1 MSDLL
6 RHLRETEDVIFKR
19 RDDSRDDSREQHKTE
34 DEFRTY
40 IPEENK
46 AMDVTGVI
54 DQLEYY
60 DVQLGMGALCIYPK
74 PGTTCLV
81 GIIEGQE
88 TDAFL
93 ISADEVDEIVLNG
106 GTLGGLVKVGELT
119 ERLNLIEKD
128 INSLKQKL
136 SGWTPVPND
145 GGSALKTALS
155 SYISESLKETQ
166 VRDIENERVKQ

>member
-1 MSDLL
+1 MTTDEQL
-6 RHLRETEDVIFKR
+6 RNAFENLTGRSKQAQLRWVRVDKVDK
-19 RDDSRDDSREQHKTE
+19 
-34 DEFRTY
+34 
-40 IPEENK
+40 ENK
-46 AMDVTGVI
+46 TMDVMGVV
-54 DQLEYY
+54 DNLEYY
-60 DVQLGMGALCIYPK
+60 DVQLGLGALCIYPK

-93 ISADEVDEIVLNG
+93 ISAEEVDEIVLNG

-128 INSLKQKL
+128 INSLKQAL
-136 SGWTPVPND
+136 SGWKPSPND

-155 SYISESLKETQ
+155 SYFSGSLKETQ
-166 VRDIENERVKQ
+166 VEDIENERVKQ

>member
-1 MSDLL
+1 
-6 RHLRETEDVIFKR
+6 
-19 RDDSRDDSREQHKTE
+19 
-34 DEFRTY
+34 
-40 IPEENK
+40 
-46 AMDVTGVI
+46 
-54 DQLEYY
+54 
-60 DVQLGMGALCIYPK
+60 MGALCIYPK

-136 SGWTPVPND
+136 SGWTPV
-145 GGSALKTALS
+145 LKTALS

>member
-1 MSDLL
+1 MTTDEQL
-6 RHLRETEDVIFKR
+6 RDALEKWREGARQAQLRWVTVDKVDK
-19 RDDSRDDSREQHKTE
+19 
-34 DEFRTY
+34 
-40 IPEENK
+40 ENK

-93 ISADEVDEIVLNG
+93 ISADEVDEM
-106 GTLGGLVKVGELT
+106 T

>member
-1 MSDLL
+1 MTTDEQL
-6 RHLRETEDVIFKR
+6 RDALEKWREGVKQAQLRWVTVDKVDKGN
-19 RDDSRDDSREQHKTE
+19 
-34 DEFRTY
+34 RT
-40 IPEENK
+40 
-46 AMDVTGVI
+46 MDVTGIV

-88 TDAFL
+88 TDTFL
-93 ISADEVDEIVLNG
+93 ISADEVDEIALNS
-106 GTLGGLVKVGELT
+106 GTLGGLVKVRELT

-145 GGSALKTALS
+145 GGAALKTVLS
-155 SYISESLKETQ
+155 SYTSGSLKET
-166 VRDIENERVKQ
+166 RIEDIENEKVRQ

>member
-1 MSDLL
+1 MQD
-6 RHLRETEDVIFKR
+6 FKHF
-19 RDDSRDDSREQHKTE
+19 DPKQA
-34 DEFRTY
+34 
-40 IPEENK
+40 
-46 AMDVTGVI
+46 AMDEARGLLEAAARAAMADGSLPEKELPAFVVEVPNDVN

>member
-1 MSDLL
+1 MTTDEQL
-6 RHLRETEDVIFKR
+6 RSAFEILTGRAKQAQLRWVKVDKVDK
-19 RDDSRDDSREQHKTE
+19 
-34 DEFRTY
+34 
-40 IPEENK
+40 ENK
-46 AMDVTGVI
+46 TMDVMGVV
-54 DQLEYY
+54 DNLEYY
-60 DVQLGMGALCIYPK
+60 DVQLGLGALCIFPK

-93 ISADEVDEIVLNG
+93 ISAEEVDEIVLNG

-128 INSLKQKL
+128 INSLKQAL
-136 SGWTPVPND
+136 SGWTPAPND

-155 SYISESLKETQ
+155 SYLSGSLEETQ
-166 VRDIENERVKQ
+166 VEDIENERVKQ

>member
-1 MSDLL
+1 MTTDEQL
-6 RHLRETEDVIFKR
+6 RNAFENLTGRAKQAQLRWVRVDKVD
-19 RDDSRDDSREQHKTE
+19 RDNRS
-34 DEFRTY
+34 
-40 IPEENK
+40 
-46 AMDVTGVI
+46 MDVLGVV
-54 DQLEYY
+54 DNLEYY
-60 DVQLGMGALCIYPK
+60 DIQLGLGALCIYPK
-74 PGTTCLV
+74 PGTICLV

-93 ISADEVDEIVLNG
+93 ISAEEVDEIVLNG

-128 INSLKQKL
+128 INSLKQAL
-136 SGWTPVPND
+136 SGWTPSPND

-155 SYISESLKETQ
+155 SYFSDSLKETQ

>member
-1 MSDLL
+1 MTTDEQL
-6 RHLRETEDVIFKR
+6 RDALEKWREGARQAQLRWVTVDKVDK
-19 RDDSRDDSREQHKTE
+19 
-34 DEFRTY
+34 
-40 IPEENK
+40 ENK

-119 ERLNLIEKD
+119 ERLNLIGKGHQFIEAE
-128 INSLKQKL
+128 I
-136 SGWTPVPND
+136 
-145 GGSALKTALS
+145 
-155 SYISESLKETQ
+155 
-166 VRDIENERVKQ
+166 VRMDTCTERRGIGFENGIVFLHFGITKRDTGQGH

>member
-1 MSDLL
+1 MTTDEQL
-6 RHLRETEDVIFKR
+6 RDALEKWREGARQAQLRWVTVDKVDK
-19 RDDSRDDSREQHKTE
+19 
-34 DEFRTY
+34 
-40 IPEENK
+40 ENK

-81 GIIEGQE
+81 GIIEGQ
-88 TDAFL
+88 
-93 ISADEVDEIVLNG
+93 VLNG

>member
-1 MSDLL
+1 MTTDEQL
-6 RHLRETEDVIFKR
+6 RDALEKWREGARQAQLRWVTVDKVDK
-19 RDDSRDDSREQHKTE
+19 
-34 DEFRTY
+34 
-40 IPEENK
+40 ENK

-106 GTLGGLVKVGELT
+106 GTLGLS
-119 ERLNLIEKD
+119 LIH
-128 INSLKQKL
+128 
-136 SGWTPVPND
+136 
-145 GGSALKTALS
+145 
-155 SYISESLKETQ
+155 ISEPT
-166 VRDIENERVKQ
+166 RPY

>member
-1 MSDLL
+1 MTTDEQL
-6 RHLRETEDVIFKR
+6 RDALEKWREGARQAQLRWVTVDKVDK
-19 RDDSRDDSREQHKTE
+19 
-34 DEFRTY
+34 
-40 IPEENK
+40 ENK

-106 GTLGGLVKVGELT
+106 GTLGGLVKVGEQDFVVQLLDAPMAPKWLETLKVVVMVVVIFFGAAFTIMASNNCTTKSCSPILT
-119 ERLNLIEKD
+119 I
-128 INSLKQKL
+128 ST
-136 SGWTPVPND
+136 SG
-145 GGSALKTALS
+145 
-155 SYISESLKETQ
+155 
-166 VRDIENERVKQ
+166 